1 MLNFMHAT
9 RVAGQRVPV
18 MESAPQKSRTPV
30 TVSATYQGRKPT
42 LKIQNRSDGIRT
54 TSRGTESGTTIYNLG

>member
-1 MLNFMHAT
+1 
-9 RVAGQRVPV
+9 
-18 MESAPQKSRTPV
+18 V